1 MKKSIITTT
10 ILLLIS
16 ASLIFLTFGI
26 GERLT
31 IISYNNDS
39 SIIDELNN
47 DIDDNNSR
55 RIDMYSPDSLSLVKT
70 HPIYDYDLSVD
81 LKDEYLYN
89 DVSIDDSIEYL
100 TEDLLLTADDYGNIM
115 PNYNVLPAMVFD
127 ASATDKA
134 SSKLSDAVENAIV
147 RARQSNAPRVAIDLS
162 NISVFRYEPVVI
174 NASIYTEEIVK
185 NISIYV
191 RYKADKSVRKNGD
204 ERYPINVFKVD
215 NAQYKGTYLHPFGG
229 ALGEYQAVVLVQT
242 KDGVFGYTK
251 DFTVKGRQ
259 SPPAKDTKK
268 ITTLEYA
275 IDLTTKKIPSVETG
289 EPTDYNA
296 LYDWVRYMKCDIFWV
311 IGGQTTG
318 WTGGISPDN
327 PWASAMIR
335 NVENLAASKSKG
347 NVELGAYVM
356 SYFAAGGGHRKG
368 GYEVSI
374 GYNSETR
381 SLVESRHISLA
392 DPKRVKDIIA
402 ILKRYDDNPNI
413 SYLGLDFIRT
423 GEVDG
428 YEMVDEMVELTGVY
442 TPSNWKS
449 MSKAARMRWLAVNR
463 FKKEV
468 GMKWRW
474 FRAHKEALIIKSIKD
489 SGIRKPLWAF
499 TLGWNHGQEHGQD
512 PYMFFDAGID
522 YDAVMIYEANRPQH
536 VGMLARWPQYLS
548 GEYNVLVGNMVDN
561 RLQDG
566 SLRPEIEYMRRVYES
581 EAKFNRSSRIR
592 GVFFHDIS
600 RMLWSKF
607 RGNGNGIRE
616 WANINAAI
624 VSRVEEKYAENPF
637 NVTVQLNERERTG
650 VLTIVNRTSKRQNN
664 INIKTDVSQALSSI
678 SLEQD
683 IVSIDAGDTIEIPFK
698 YSYGKSR
705 YSSLMSFRVK
715 ADNGLENV
723 AVAYTL
729 LHTLKPKP
737 VEPPKENTAIVAN
750 NDSESNSN
758 NSKNNAIEK
767 EVEDN

>member
-31 IISYNNDS
+31 IISYNNEH
-39 SIIDELNN
+39 SIVDDLNK
-47 DIDDNNSR
+47 DIENNSR
-55 RIDMYSPDSLSLVKT
+55 RIDMYNPDSLALVKSQ
-70 HPIYDYDLSVD
+70 PIYDYDLSVD
-81 LKDEYLYN
+81 LRDEYLYN

-100 TEDLLLTADDYGNIM
+100 SEDLLLTADDYGNIM
-115 PNYNVLPAMVFD
+115 PNPNVLPAMVFN
-127 ASATDKA
+127 ASATERA
-134 SSKLSDAVENAIV
+134 SSKLSEAVESAIV
-147 RARQSNAPRVAIDLS
+147 RSRQSNAPRVSIDLS
-162 NISVFRYEPVVI
+162 KISVFRYEPVVI
-174 NASIYTEEIVK
+174 NASVYTDNIVK

-191 RYKADKSVRKNGD
+191 RYKSDKSVRKNGD
-204 ERYPINVFKVD
+204 DRYPINVFKVN

-229 ALGEYQAVVLVQT
+229 SLGEYQAVVLVQT

-327 PWASAMIR
+327 PWASAMIK
-335 NVENLAASKSKG
+335 NVENLASSKSKG

-368 GYEVSI
+368 GYEVSV

-392 DPKRVKDIIA
+392 DPKRVKDIIS

-442 TPSNWKS
+442 TPANWNS
-449 MSKAARMRWLAVNR
+449 MNKAARMRWLAVNR

-474 FRAHKEALIIKSIKD
+474 FRAHKESLIIKAIKE

-536 VGMLARWPQYLS
+536 VGMLTRWPQYLS

-637 NVTVQLNERERTG
+637 NVTIKLDERERTG
-650 VLTIVNRTSKRQNN
+650 ILTIVNRTSRRQNN
-664 INIKTDVSQALSSI
+664 ISIKTDVSQALASI
-678 SLEQD
+678 HLEKD
-683 IVSIDAGDTIEIPFK
+683 IVSIGAGETIEIPFK
-698 YSYGKSR
+698 YSYGRNR

-729 LHTLKPKP
+729 LHTLTPR
-737 VEPPKENTAIVAN
+737 VIETPKENTTIMAN
-750 NDSESNSN
+750 NNSDS
-758 NSKNNAIEK
+758 K
-767 EVEDN
+767 EDSSAMETKVEDN